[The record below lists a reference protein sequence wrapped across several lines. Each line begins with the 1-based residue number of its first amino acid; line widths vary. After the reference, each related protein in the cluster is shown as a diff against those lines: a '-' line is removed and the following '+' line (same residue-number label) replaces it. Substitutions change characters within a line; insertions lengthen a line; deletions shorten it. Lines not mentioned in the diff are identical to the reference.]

1 MKRISS
7 RIKLI
12 SWMVGVPVAI
22 AFGCIHL
29 DQASLHFRSPGPD
42 FGRAPLRYDLNGY
55 GSEEGSS
62 DWRPRTEY
70 LDARPHGD
78 LTGEE
83 SPFDENYFYK
93 VVTKFENA
101 GQFSQALTK
110 WKWAQAKKVGPQA
123 ICDDRIQ
130 LLTWILNA
138 KDRTGAV
145 DILRATSPLKSA
157 NLLPEGRFVSRAMLP
172 ILGFEGCVL
181 SKGTANQ
188 RGKQFVRL
196 AESYSDSPV
205 AQTALVRAAKS
216 YLLQP
221 ASSVQPETIRSA
233 QQALA
238 RLQSRYPKLLS
249 RYEILGWQGRIAYL
263 KRQYPQAIQT
273 YRSQIRQAKNQ
284 DQVRTALNSI
294 VLCDERLG
302 LKMDRVAT
310 LLEAYDNESSG
321 YGRAV
326 YYRILQLAF
335 NKFGP
340 SDAKQFWRKL
350 RTEPRLLSAYLDFRE
365 EMDHPSKDLINLA
378 SRRIE
383 TALKS
388 PYGAHILARISEA
401 AYNLGEIRL
410 AKTRAN
416 EAKKL
421 ARRDSDQALATYLLA
436 SIAKEQGDWASARNG
451 YQTIIKSYPK
461 DYLVSACRENMALIY
476 ERAGDLGKALNEYWL
491 LNYDHDIAYLID
503 IRMSPN
509 QLKRLIDEAPKG
521 PHAKL
526 LHYSLGLRYLRK
538 DQFHL
543 AAQQFHFLTGNERH
557 KFSHCEYGYSTDST
571 YPTDIQDPLITA
583 QELGTLNARYQSASS
598 RSAKADAKWKIASY
612 YYNHRNLL
620 LYNPALWQGDRAIY
634 IGMGWNPAIANR
646 ADYKALE
653 IHHWEHDCYAKT
665 LQHCREFLREFPKS
679 QLRFQVAYRGACA
692 AERLSRMNTYWRWE
706 GERKDLL
713 GQSVNLMSVARK
725 SPDPS
730 LAKSAKK
737 FATLYANS
745 REIELAAFR
754 DVRKNRQEH
763 TEPGQVADWTWY

>member
-1 MKRISS
+1 MSKGLRLKSVA
-7 RIKLI
+7 
-12 SWMVGVPVAI
+12 WMVGVPVAV

-29 DQASLHFRSPGPD
+29 GQTSLHFRSPGPD

-62 DWRPRTEY
+62 DWRPGTEY
-70 LDARPHGD
+70 LDARPQGD
-78 LTGEE
+78 IPAQE

-93 VVTKFENA
+93 VVTKLEST
-101 GQFSQALTK
+101 GQFSQALSK
-110 WKWAQAKKVGPQA
+110 WKWARTKRVGPQA

-130 LLTWILNA
+130 LLTWILNVR
-138 KDRTGAV
+138 DRTGAV
-145 DILRATSPLKSA
+145 EILRATSPLKSS
-157 NLLPEGRFVSRAMLP
+157 NPLPEGKFVSRAMRP
-172 ILGFEGCVL
+172 ILGFENCIH
-181 SKGTANQ
+181 SKGTANEK
-188 RGKQFVRL
+188 GKQFAQL
-196 AESYSDSPV
+196 AESYSDGPV
-205 AQTALVRAAKS
+205 AQPAWVRAAKS

-221 ASSVQPETIRSA
+221 AGDVQPETIRSA
-233 QQALA
+233 ERVLT
-238 RLQSRYPKLLS
+238 RLQNRYPKLLS

-273 YRSQIRQAKNQ
+273 YRSQVRFAKNQ
-284 DQVRTALNSI
+284 DQVRIALNSI
-294 VLCDERLG
+294 VLCEERLG
-302 LKMDRVAT
+302 LKIDRVAT
-310 LLEAYDNESSG
+310 LIEAYDNESSG
-321 YGRAV
+321 YGRAI
-326 YYRILQLAF
+326 YYRILQLGF

-340 SDAKQFWRKL
+340 KDAKQFWRKL
-350 RTEPRLLSAYLDFRE
+350 RAEPRLLSAYLDFRE
-365 EMDHPSKDLINLA
+365 EMDHPTQDLINLA
-378 SRRIE
+378 SRHIE
-383 TALKS
+383 SALQS

-401 AYNLGEIRL
+401 AYNLGEISL
-410 AKTRAN
+410 AKTRAL

-436 SIAKEQGDWASARNG
+436 SIAKKQGDWASARKG
-451 YQTIIKSYPK
+451 YETIIKAYPK
-461 DYLVSACRENMALIY
+461 DYLVGACHENMALIY

-491 LNYDHDIAYLID
+491 LDYDHDIAYLID

-509 QLKRLIDEAPKG
+509 QLKSLIDESPRG

-543 AAQQFHFLTGNERH
+543 AAQQFHYLTATERH
-557 KFSHCEYGYSTDST
+557 TFSHCEYGYSTDSN

-583 QELGTLNARYQSASS
+583 QELGTLFGRYHSAST

-634 IGMGWNPAIANR
+634 IGMGWNSAIANR
-646 ADYKALE
+646 VDYKAME
-653 IHHWEHDCYAKT
+653 IHHWEHDCYAKA
-665 LQHCREFLREFPKS
+665 LQHCREFLKEFPTS
-679 QLRFQVAYRGACA
+679 PLRFQVAYRGACA

-713 GQSVNLMSVARK
+713 GQSVNLMAIARK

-730 LAKSAKK
+730 LAKAAKK
-737 FATLYANS
+737 FATLYADS
-745 REIELAAFR
+745 REEKLAAFR
-754 DVRKNRQEH
+754 ELRKDRAEH
-763 TEPGQVADWTWY
+763 TERGKVADWTWY